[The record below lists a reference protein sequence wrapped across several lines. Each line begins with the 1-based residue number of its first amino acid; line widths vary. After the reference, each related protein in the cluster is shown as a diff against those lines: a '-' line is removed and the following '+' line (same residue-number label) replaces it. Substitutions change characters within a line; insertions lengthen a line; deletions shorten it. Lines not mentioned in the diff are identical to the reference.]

1 MGYERGGR
9 PVLPDLALPPDT
21 DNLLPDLGRSSGAA
35 TRQQSDYRPLDGP
48 PRIQPPVRARK
59 EDQPLPPVLRGAL
72 LAGPYAV
79 VVIVCLIPTGF
90 LDIIP
95 ISSIPISLLL
105 IVISQGVG
113 WWVGRSS
120 GADPIARICLM
131 NVVILT
137 IVLPFLSLQASA
149 VRVPYVSS
157 ELGTATPAIVATTA
171 AVAAVIGAAIL
182 SVALAWDGPDSTAL
196 LFAPVAYFVPQ
207 MLGAPLNP
215 SITEIVDR
223 IFEVFVLMVVLT
235 LAVTLLPQI
244 AKLVAP
250 SVALGVL
257 FLALWL
263 VDRGPVW
270 QRSSGDVV
278 RVLDGALLVVSVVL
292 VVAVPV
298 IAIGARRVTVE
309 LRGSEV

>member
-9 PVLPDLALPPDT
+9 PVLPDLALPPDV
-21 DNLLPDLGRSSGAA
+21 DNVLPDLGRTSGAA
-35 TRQQSDYRPLDGP
+35 TRQSSDYQPLGGP
-48 PRIQPPVRARK
+48 QRIQPPVRARN
-59 EDQPLPPVLRGAL
+59 EDSPLPPLLRGAL

-79 VVIVCLIPTGF
+79 VVFVSLIPTGF

-95 ISSIPISLLL
+95 ITSIPVSLLM

-137 IVLPFLSLQASA
+137 IVLPLLSLQASA

-157 ELGTATPAIVATTA
+157 ELGTATPAIIATTV
-171 AVAAVIGAAIL
+171 AVAALIGAAVL
-182 SVALAWDGPDSTAL
+182 SVALTWDGPDSTAL
-196 LFAPVAYFVPQ
+196 LFAPVAYLVPQ
-207 MLGAPLNP
+207 MLGSPLNP
-215 SITEIVDR
+215 SIAEIVDR
-223 IFEVFVLMVVLT
+223 IFEVFAMMMVLT
-235 LAVTLLPQI
+235 VAVTVLPQI
-244 AKLVAP
+244 AKLIAP
-250 SVALGVL
+250 SVALGLL

-263 VDRGPVW
+263 LDRGPIW
-270 QRSSGDVV
+270 QQSSGDVV

-292 VVAVPV
+292 LVAVPV
-298 IAIGARRVTVE
+298 FAIGARRVTLE
-309 LRGSEV
+309 LRGSEF